1 MAKGN
6 AQKKSTPEV
15 PVDGMAALMGMAIV
29 EDKKTGKK
37 DEKKTIQV
45 HDKEVALKIDQYSKA
60 KADLEAAKER
70 MADAE
75 ASIKPYGEKLFLH
88 EIEQNGLVPESFI
101 LASQTNGL
109 LYIVQDGY
117 KYAGLTPERI
127 AYLRGLY
134 GDDVVTTTTEFTLNP
149 EQIKKYGA
157 AIVKAIMASNE
168 IPADVKPTLIKAVP
182 THRIQKG
189 AIKKLKEFAAK
200 AKCKIHQVFTD
211 LEPIQQLK
219 ERGEK

>member
-1 MAKGN
+1 MAKSN
-6 AQKKSTPEV
+6 SAKKSNAEV
-15 PVDGMAALMGMAIV
+15 PADGMAALMGMAVV
-29 EDKKTGKK
+29 EDKKVGKK

-45 HDKEVALKIDQYSKA
+45 FDKTVAEKIDQYSKA

-75 ASIKPYGEKLFLH
+75 SEIKPYGEKLFLD
-88 EIEQNGLVPESFI
+88 EIEKTGLVPESFI
-101 LASQTNGL
+101 LASKESGL

-127 AYLRGLY
+127 EYLRGLY
-134 GDDVVTTTTEFTLNP
+134 GSEVVTTTTEFVLNKD
-149 EQIKKYGA
+149 QVQQYGA
-157 AIVKAIMASNE
+157 AIVKAIMASTE
-168 IPADVKPTLIKAVP
+168 IPAAVKPTLIKAIP

-200 AKCKIHQVFTD
+200 AKCKISQVFTD
-211 LEPIQQLK
+211 IEPIQQLK